1 MENRVP
7 VITLTTD
14 FGDKDGFVGVL
25 KGVIWGICPTAQIAD
40 ITHAITPQD
49 ILEGALALSR
59 SVPFFP
65 PGTIH
70 VAIVDPGVGTD
81 RRPAAARLGDYFFV
95 GPDNGLFTPMV
106 QEALRLSQ
114 IVEFIHLDKPGFWL
128 PNVSHTFHGRDI
140 FAPVAAHLAQG
151 VNFSDLGT
159 PFDDPTLL
167 ELPRPIRTQNG
178 WTTHVT
184 IIDTFGNVT
193 TDLPANMISDNDE
206 VEFTLHGKCITGL
219 VDSYGWKKKGE
230 LVALVDSE
238 GFIEI
243 AVVNGSAARELG
255 VEIGDVVEVTLK

>member
-1 MENRVP
+1 MP

-25 KGVIWGICPTAQIAD
+25 KGVIWGISPTAQIAD
-40 ITHAITPQD
+40 ITHAITPQN

-59 SVPFFP
+59 AVPFFP

-70 VAIVDPGVGTD
+70 VAVVDPGVGTE

-106 QEALRLSQ
+106 KEAQHLNQ
-114 IVEFIHLDKPGFWL
+114 IVEFVHLDKPGFWL
-128 PNVSHTFHGRDI
+128 PHVSRTFHGRDI

-151 VNFSDLGT
+151 VTFSDLGT
-159 PFDDPTLL
+159 PFDDPILL
-167 ELPRPIRTQNG
+167 ELPKPIRTLNG

-184 IIDTFGNVT
+184 IIDIFGNVT
-193 TDLPANMISDNDE
+193 TDLLANQIGNFEE
-206 VEFTLHGKCITGL
+206 VVFTLRGKTITGL
-219 VDSYGWKKKGE
+219 VDSYGWRKKGE

-255 VEIGDVVEVTLK
+255 VELGDVVEVTLK